1 MIHSK
6 SPVVVGIVALIVAL
20 AGAVLTAQ
28 SPASQG
34 STLAVPVEPSG
45 ETATLTYF
53 NRPIVVLR
61 ARILGRRPSERAALA
76 VRTLN
81 QLVAAGHT
89 RPVEARSG
97 SGDVLIGVGNQ
108 VIVGLTAPDIDELEG
123 QTLQSVSD
131 QTVARLQQ
139 ALDEAAEAH
148 RPAML
153 LRAGALAVLGLGVGL
168 VLLRALGRMRRR
180 ASDRLSTLAQKAVT
194 RTGLQDQ
201 HAVRATDRLDY
212 FQRRLVSVAFVGLQ
226 LGVIYALATFVLRQF
241 PYTRPWGE
249 SLRESLLTAMGRLAL
264 EIVNAI
270 PRLFTIC
277 AIIVITRFAI
287 GLLEPWFDAVS
298 RGAVKVPWIYPETAK
313 TTRRLVTI
321 VLWLFAAALAYPY
334 VPGSNTEAF
343 KGISIFVGLM
353 VTLGSSGFVNQVMSG
368 VMLTYSR
375 ALRLGDFVKIGE
387 IEGTIIHIG
396 VLSTK
401 LKTLRSEEV
410 TIPNAVVVSQTATD
424 YSRFAESV
432 RTTTAVTIGYD
443 APWRQVHAM
452 LLLAA
457 ERTTGIRRDPKPRVI
472 QSALEDAAVRYVLSF
487 CLEHQEAKH
496 VTLSELH
503 AQIQDV
509 FNEYGV
515 QIMTPRY
522 EEDPE
527 TPKLVPKQQW
537 FAAPARPDS
546 APEAETRG
554 RKIG

>member
-1 MIHSK
+1 MLKLS
-6 SPVVVGIVALIVAL
+6 GLLAIVALSVAL
-20 AGAVLTAQ
+20 ACAVLTAQ
-28 SPASQG
+28 APPASQG

-61 ARILGRRPSERAALA
+61 ARILGRRPAERAALA
-76 VRTLN
+76 VRTLD
-81 QLVAAGHT
+81 QLVAAGQT
-89 RPVEARSG
+89 RPVEVRSG
-97 SGDVLIGVGNQ
+97 NGDVLIGVGKQ
-108 VIVGLTAPDIDELEG
+108 VIVGLTAPDVDDLEG

-139 ALDEAAEAH
+139 ALDEAAEAR
-148 RPAML
+148 RPARL
-153 LRAGALAVLGLGVGL
+153 LRAGAFAVLGLGVGW

-180 ASDRLSTLAQKAVT
+180 ASERLSTLAQKAVT
-194 RTGLQDQ
+194 RTGLHDQ
-201 HAVRATDRLDY
+201 HAVRATDRIDY
-212 FQRRLVSVAFVGLQ
+212 FQRRLVSIAFVGLQ
-226 LGVIYALATFVLRQF
+226 FGVIYALVTFILRQF

-249 SLRESLLTAMGRLAL
+249 SLRESLLTALGHLAL
-264 EIVNAI
+264 DIVDAI

-287 GLLEPWFDAVS
+287 GLLEPWFDAVG
-298 RGAVKVPWIYPETAK
+298 RGAVKVPWMYPETAK

-334 VPGSNTEAF
+334 VPGSDTEAF

-387 IEGTIIHIG
+387 VEGTIIHIG

-432 RTTTAVTIGYD
+432 RTTTSVTIGYD
-443 APWRQVHAM
+443 SPWRQVHAM

-457 ERTTGIRRDPKPRVI
+457 ERTSGIRRDPKPRVI
-472 QSALEDAAVRYVLSF
+472 QSALEDAAVRYVLAF
-487 CLEHQEAKH
+487 CLEHQESKH
-496 VTLSELH
+496 LTLSELH
-503 AQIQDV
+503 AHIQDV

-537 FAAPARPDS
+537 FAAPARPD
-546 APEAETRG
+546 AGPDAEVRS